1 MTKAT
6 CQSAHG
12 YLGDGFVQESLME
25 DDDFIGADLRRS
37 FCANSDL
44 FSHHFFKGLRDLPD
58 EVYELQDHTTSPRNF
73 PPDAALEG

>member
-25 DDDFIGADLRRS
+25 DDDSIGADLRRS

-58 EVYELQDHTTSPRNF
+58 EVYELQDQYYQSEEFSP
-73 PPDAALEG
+73 

>member
-12 YLGDGFVQESLME
+12 YLGDGFAQEGLME
-25 DDDFIGADLRRS
+25 EDDSIGADLRRS

-58 EVYELQDHTTSPRNF
+58 EVYELQDQYYQSEEFSP
-73 PPDAALEG
+73 